1 MSRRD
6 HHRIL
11 YVTDSPMNLKRLHSI
26 LSSTKYEIVSA
37 LAADQAVAFCINNA
51 LAAVVLGSEFLTAEG
66 WSVAQTF
73 KSLCPELPVVLFLE
87 DSREMA
93 IPDAVDVI
101 ATTGE
106 ALLQELQ
113 RLLDS
118 SPNALAC

>member
-11 YVTDSPMNLKRLHSI
+11 CVTDSPMNLKRLHSV

-51 LAAVVLGSEFLTAEG
+51 VAAVVLGSEFLTAEG

-73 KSLCPELPVVLFLE
+73 KSLRPELPVVLFVE

-101 ATTGE
+101 ATTEG

-113 RLLDS
+113 RLLES